1 MNQGFFWIL
10 CFLSLACKAQNTI
23 DWDGKYQLQRAD
35 FQSAATQIGNTNLY
49 SLHTAANIDFSFYM
63 SNAEFMF
70 TRNFN
75 SKVNCVFN
83 KEASSLV
90 APNDEI
96 ADDLVEFARYEF
108 DLSELYAR
116 KFRKKL
122 FEEKSTFS
130 SVRFVQ
136 PAFDQMQ
143 KEFSNRHTL
152 AGKITDLGRNQEELS
167 KLRQE
172 VLAEIELLSDFC
184 KLCKPSKKKK

>member
-1 MNQGFFWIL
+1 
-10 CFLSLACKAQNTI
+10 
-23 DWDGKYQLQRAD
+23 
-35 FQSAATQIGNTNLY
+35 
-49 SLHTAANIDFSFYM
+49 M

-90 APNDEI
+90 APNDKI
-96 ADDLVEFARYEF
+96 AEDLVAFARYEF

-122 FEEKSTFS
+122 YEEKSTFS
-130 SVRFVQ
+130 GVNFVK
-136 PAFDQMQ
+136 PAFDEMQ
-143 KEFSNRHTL
+143 KEFNSRDTM
-152 AGKITDLGRNQEELS
+152 AGKTTDLGRNREELS
-167 KLRQE
+167 KLHRE

-184 KLCKPSKKKK
+184 KTCKPAKKKK

>member
-1 MNQGFFWIL
+1 MNRTFFWIL
-10 CFLSLACKAQNTI
+10 FCIGLSCNAQNI
-23 DWDGKYQLQRAD
+23 INWDGKYELQRED
-35 FQSAATQIGNTNLY
+35 FQSVATQIGNTNLY

-96 ADDLVEFARYEF
+96 AQDLVEFARYEF

-122 FEEKSTFS
+122 YDEKSTFS
-130 SVRFVQ
+130 GVSFVK
-136 PAFDQMQ
+136 PAFDEMQ
-143 KEFSNRHTL
+143 KEFNSRDTM
-152 AGKITDLGRNQEELS
+152 AGKITDLGRNREELS
-167 KLRQE
+167 KLHRE
-172 VLAEIELLSDFC
+172 VLVEIEQLSDFC
-184 KLCKPSKKKK
+184 KTCKPAKKKK